1 MIGAM
6 WNGIAGIWQHDKGI
20 GVESN
25 NLANSNTVGHKK
37 DQISFSDLLYSQGGF
52 GKGVQTDSI
61 SKQFGQGNIVQSGVG
76 IDVAIEGKGFFVVK
90 SRENPNEIY
99 YTRAGNLVQAKD
111 GFLVT
116 QDDYKIQGLT
126 PQEKIVYTTDSK
138 SNIFTDSFINN
149 IGSYNINIGDSKI
162 YNINAKVTNY
172 KSSATDDM
180 EYVYKFDDKGVIIGI
195 LDSSKLN
202 SGENHKLAQTKV
214 KDVEL
219 LISNYQKILSDFE
232 TNKGVVQSQKRKI
245 SEIDLSSNLNNLN
258 PSDNKISINIDGRL
272 YSVIFDEVNKNKAMK
287 ELSYKISQTTGFS
300 YTFNNGILKI
310 EQSEAMGKEFKVNS
324 IDVNNNL
331 ITPISSNDYEISN
344 NKNPIPKVQNSII
357 DYTSQLS
364 SINPTDNKLS
374 INIQNETS
382 SVSFDKKVYDFSLKD
397 IEEEK
402 AIGDMKKLY
411 NFLSQKGKDKFG
423 LEEPSTIPTWKMI
436 EEKFNAILP
445 NQTDIDSMPN
455 GTPQEQN
462 AKAQAQAKRDA
473 AQAEYDKIKNKRS
486 EQFSKY
492 STADTIVSALKDLS
506 DEISNNV
513 GFSSTVVDGVLDVKG
528 LVPGEEFKVSN
539 IFLNEIELF
548 DINTTTANKGYG
560 LDAVIGAAQAL
571 SDVVKTAGADFLQ
584 ITNVLDYGNLDT
596 VSKQDINVRLDELGI
611 SDISTAEVSISDDGF
626 VFVTSGKNK
635 FLVGRLSTAGF
646 RNEQG
651 LEPMGGNLFQQS
663 QYSGN
668 PFNSDT
674 MNTIRG
680 GALERANIDYGSTLT
695 QIMVYQKA
703 FEASSKSITTADEFL
718 QTAIQMKK

>member
-20 GVESN
+20 AVESN

-37 DQISFSDLLYSQGGF
+37 DQISFSDVLYNQAGF
-52 GKGVQTDSI
+52 GKGVQTQTI
-61 SKQFGQGNIVQSGVG
+61 SKQFEQGNIVQSGVG

-116 QDDYKIQGLT
+116 QDDYKIQGLV
-126 PQEKIVYTTDSK
+126 PQEKIVYATN
-138 SNIFTDSFINN
+138 SNIFTDSFTNN
-149 IGSYNINIGDSKI
+149 IGSYNINIGNSI
-162 YNINAKVTNY
+162 LNNINSKTTDYRRSAKDDTIDIQGNNY
-172 KSSATDDM
+172 KSS
-180 EYVYKFDDKGVIIGI
+180 
-195 LDSSKLN
+195 L
-202 SGENHKLAQTKV
+202 TKI
-214 KDVEL
+214 KDADL
-219 LISNYQKILSDFE
+219 LVGYYQKTLGEFS
-232 TNKGVVQSQKRKI
+232 TNKEVQSQKRKI

-272 YSVIFDEVNKNKAMK
+272 YSVIFDEANKNEAMK

-300 YTFNNGILKI
+300 STFNNGILKI

-324 IDVNNNL
+324 IDLNNDS
-331 ITPISSNDYEISN
+331 IAFTSNDYEIYN
-344 NKNPIPKVQNSII
+344 NENPIPEVQNSTI
-357 DYTSQLS
+357 DYTSKLS
-364 SINPTDNKLS
+364 SINHIDNKLS
-374 INIQNETS
+374 INIEDETY
-382 SVSFDKKVYDFSLKD
+382 SVNFDQKGYDFYLKD
-397 IEEEK
+397 AEEK
-402 AIGDMKKLY
+402 DAFGDMKKLY
-411 NFLSQKGKDKFG
+411 DFLSQKGKDKFG
-423 LEEPSTIPTWKMI
+423 LEEPSTIPTWEMI
-436 EEKFNAILP
+436 EEKWNAILP
-445 NQTDIDSMPN
+445 SQTDIDSMPN

-473 AQAEYDKIKNKRS
+473 AQAEYDKIANKRS

-492 STADTIVSALKDLS
+492 STADTIVSSLKDLS
-506 DEISNNV
+506 DKISNNV
-513 GFSSTVVDGVLDVKG
+513 GFSSTVIDGVLDVKG

-539 IFLNEIELF
+539 VFLNDIELF
-548 DINTTTANKGYG
+548 DVDTKSANKGFG
-560 LDAVIGAAQAL
+560 IEIVNGATKALAGVVEKADAE
-571 SDVVKTAGADFLQ
+571 FLQ
-584 ITNVLDYGNLDT
+584 ITNVLDYGNLGT
-596 VSKQDINVRLDELGI
+596 VSKQDINVRLDTLGI
-611 SDISTAEVSISDDGF
+611 SDKSTAEVSISDDGF

-651 LEPMGGNLFQQS
+651 LEPMGGNLFQAS

-668 PFNSDT
+668 AFNSDT
-674 MNTIRG
+674 MNIIRG
-680 GALERANIDYGSTLT
+680 GSLERANIDYGSTLT

-703 FEASSKSITTADEFL
+703 FEASSKSITTSDEFL

>member
-6 WNGIAGIWQHDKGI
+6 WNGVSGIWNHDKGI
-20 GVESN
+20 AVESN

-37 DQISFSDLLYSQGGF
+37 DQISFSDVLYNQAGF
-52 GKGVQTDSI
+52 GKGVQTQTI
-61 SKQFGQGNIVQSGVG
+61 SKQFEQGNIVQSGVG

-116 QDDYKIQGLT
+116 QDDFKIQGLV
-126 PQEKIVYTTDSK
+126 PQEKIVYATN
-138 SNIFTDSFINN
+138 SNIFTDSFTNN
-149 IGSYNINIGDSKI
+149 IGSYNINIGNSI
-162 YNINAKVTNY
+162 LNNINSKTTDYRRSAKDDTIDIQGNNY
-172 KSSATDDM
+172 KSS
-180 EYVYKFDDKGVIIGI
+180 
-195 LDSSKLN
+195 L
-202 SGENHKLAQTKV
+202 TKI
-214 KDVEL
+214 KDADL
-219 LISNYQKILSDFE
+219 LVGYYQKTLGEFS
-232 TNKGVVQSQKRKI
+232 TNKEVQSQKRKI

-272 YSVIFDEVNKNKAMK
+272 YSVIFDEANKNEAMK

-300 YTFNNGILKI
+300 STFNNGILKI

-324 IDVNNNL
+324 IDLNDDP
-331 ITPISSNDYEISN
+331 ITFTSNDYEIYN
-344 NKNPIPKVQNSII
+344 NENPIPEVQNSTI
-357 DYTSQLS
+357 DYTSKLS
-364 SINPTDNKLS
+364 SINHIDNKLS
-374 INIQNETS
+374 INIEDETY
-382 SVSFDKKVYDFSLKD
+382 SVNFDQKGYDFYLKD
-397 IEEEK
+397 AEEK
-402 AIGDMKKLY
+402 DAFGDMKKLY
-411 NFLSQKGKDKFG
+411 DFLSQKGKDKFG
-423 LEEPSTIPTWKMI
+423 LEEPSTIPTWEMI
-436 EEKFNAILP
+436 EEKWNAILP
-445 NQTDIDSMPN
+445 SQTDIDSMPN

-473 AQAEYDKIKNKRS
+473 AQAEYDKIANKRS

-492 STADTIVSALKDLS
+492 STADTIVSALKVLS

-513 GFSSTVVDGVLDVKG
+513 GFSSTVIDGVLDVKG

-539 IFLNEIELF
+539 VFLNDIELF
-548 DINTTTANKGYG
+548 DVDTKSANKGFG
-560 LDAVIGAAQAL
+560 IEIVNGATKAL
-571 SDVVKTAGADFLQ
+571 AGVVEKADADFLQ

-611 SDISTAEVSISDDGF
+611 SDKSTAEVSISDDGF
-626 VFVTSGKNK
+626 VFVTSGTNK

-674 MNTIRG
+674 MNIIRG

-703 FEASSKSITTADEFL
+703 FEASSKSITTSDEFL

>member
-6 WNGIAGIWQHDKGI
+6 WNGVSGIWNHDKGI
-20 GVESN
+20 AVESN

-37 DQISFSDLLYSQGGF
+37 DQISFSDVLYNQAGF
-52 GKGVQTDSI
+52 GKGVQTQSI
-61 SKQFGQGNIVQSGVG
+61 SKQFEQGNIVQSGVG

-116 QDDYKIQGLT
+116 QDDFKIQGLV
-126 PQEKIVYTTDSK
+126 PQEKIVYATN
-138 SNIFTDSFINN
+138 SNIFTDSFTNN
-149 IGSYNINIGDSKI
+149 IGSYNINIGNSI
-162 YNINAKVTNY
+162 LNNINSKTTDYRRSAKDDTIDIQGNNY
-172 KSSATDDM
+172 KSS
-180 EYVYKFDDKGVIIGI
+180 
-195 LDSSKLN
+195 L
-202 SGENHKLAQTKV
+202 TKI
-214 KDVEL
+214 KDADL
-219 LISNYQKILSDFE
+219 LVGYYQKTLGEFS
-232 TNKGVVQSQKRKI
+232 TNKEVQSQKRKI

-272 YSVIFDEVNKNKAMK
+272 YSVIFDEANKNEAMK

-300 YTFNNGILKI
+300 STFNNGILKI

-324 IDVNNNL
+324 IDLNNDS
-331 ITPISSNDYEISN
+331 IAFTSNDYEIYN
-344 NKNPIPKVQNSII
+344 NENPIPEVQNSTI
-357 DYTSQLS
+357 DYTSKLS
-364 SINPTDNKLS
+364 SINHIDNKLS
-374 INIQNETS
+374 INIEDETY
-382 SVSFDKKVYDFSLKD
+382 SVNFDQKGYDFNLQD
-397 IEEEK
+397 LEEEN
-402 AIGDMKKLY
+402 AFDDMKKLY
-411 NFLSQKGKDKFG
+411 DFLSQKGKDKFG
-423 LEEPSTIPTWKMI
+423 LEEPSTIPTWEMI
-436 EEKFNAILP
+436 EEKLNAILP
-445 NQTDIDSMPN
+445 SQTDINSMPN
-455 GTPQEQN
+455 GTPPEQN

-473 AQAEYDKIKNKRS
+473 AQAEYDKIYNKRS

-492 STADTIVSALKDLS
+492 GTADTIVSALKVLS

-513 GFSSTVVDGVLDVKG
+513 GFSSTVIDGVLDVKG

-539 IFLNEIELF
+539 IFLNDIELF
-548 DINTTTANKGYG
+548 DVDTKSANKGFG
-560 LDAVIGAAQAL
+560 IEIVNGATKAL
-571 SDVVKTAGADFLQ
+571 AGVVEKADADFLQ

-611 SDISTAEVSISDDGF
+611 SDKSTAEVSISDDGF
-626 VFVTSGKNK
+626 VFVTSGTNK

-674 MNTIRG
+674 MNIIRG

-703 FEASSKSITTADEFL
+703 FEASSKSITTSDEFL

>member
-20 GVESN
+20 AVESN

-37 DQISFSDLLYSQGGF
+37 DQISFSDVLYNQAGF
-52 GKGVQTDSI
+52 GKGVQTQTI
-61 SKQFGQGNIVQSGVG
+61 SKQFEQGNIVGTGVG
-76 IDVAIEGKGFFVVK
+76 IDVAIDGKGFFVVK

-116 QDDYKIQGLT
+116 QDDYKIQGLV
-126 PQEKIVYTTDSK
+126 PQEKIVYATQ
-138 SNIFTDSFINN
+138 SNIFTDSFTNN
-149 IGSYNINIGDSKI
+149 IGSYNINIGNSI
-162 YNINAKVTNY
+162 LNNINSKTTDYRRSAKDDTIDIQGNNY
-172 KSSATDDM
+172 KSS
-180 EYVYKFDDKGVIIGI
+180 
-195 LDSSKLN
+195 L
-202 SGENHKLAQTKV
+202 TKI
-214 KDVEL
+214 KDADL
-219 LISNYQKILSDFE
+219 LVGYYQKTLGEFS
-232 TNKGVVQSQKRKI
+232 TNKEVQSQKRKI

-272 YSVIFDEVNKNKAMK
+272 YSVIFDEANKNEAMK

-300 YTFNNGILKI
+300 STFNNGILKI

-324 IDVNNNL
+324 IDLNNDS
-331 ITPISSNDYEISN
+331 IAFTSNDYEIYN
-344 NKNPIPKVQNSII
+344 NENPIPEVQNSTI
-357 DYTSQLS
+357 DYTSKLS
-364 SINPTDNKLS
+364 SINHIDNKLS
-374 INIQNETS
+374 INIEDETY
-382 SVSFDKKVYDFSLKD
+382 SVNFDQKGYDFYLKD
-397 IEEEK
+397 AEEK
-402 AIGDMKKLY
+402 DAFGDMKKLY
-411 NFLSQKGKDKFG
+411 DFLSQKGKDKFG
-423 LEEPSTIPTWKMI
+423 LEEPSTIPTWEMI
-436 EEKFNAILP
+436 EEKWNAILP
-445 NQTDIDSMPN
+445 SQTDIDSMPN

-473 AQAEYDKIKNKRS
+473 AQAEYDKIANKRS

-539 IFLNEIELF
+539 IFLNDIELF

-560 LDAVIGAAQAL
+560 LDAVNGATKAL
-571 SDVVKTAGADFLQ
+571 ADVVKTAGADFLQ
-584 ITNVLDYGNLDT
+584 ITNVLDYGNLGT

-611 SDISTAEVSISDDGF
+611 SDKSTAEVSISDDGF
-626 VFVTSGKNK
+626 VFVTSGTNK

-651 LEPMGGNLFQQS
+651 LEPMGGNLFQAS

-668 PFNSDT
+668 AFNSDT
-674 MNTIRG
+674 MNIIRG

-703 FEASSKSITTADEFL
+703 FEASSKSITTSDEFL

>member
-1 MIGAM
+1 
-6 WNGIAGIWQHDKGI
+6 
-20 GVESN
+20 
-25 NLANSNTVGHKK
+25 
-37 DQISFSDLLYSQGGF
+37 
-52 GKGVQTDSI
+52 
-61 SKQFGQGNIVQSGVG
+61 
-76 IDVAIEGKGFFVVK
+76 
-90 SRENPNEIY
+90 
-99 YTRAGNLVQAKD
+99 
-111 GFLVT
+111 
-116 QDDYKIQGLT
+116 
-126 PQEKIVYTTDSK
+126 
-138 SNIFTDSFINN
+138 
-149 IGSYNINIGDSKI
+149 
-162 YNINAKVTNY
+162 
-172 KSSATDDM
+172 
-180 EYVYKFDDKGVIIGI
+180 
-195 LDSSKLN
+195 
-202 SGENHKLAQTKV
+202 
-214 KDVEL
+214 
-219 LISNYQKILSDFE
+219 
-232 TNKGVVQSQKRKI
+232 
-245 SEIDLSSNLNNLN
+245 
-258 PSDNKISINIDGRL
+258 
-272 YSVIFDEVNKNKAMK
+272 
-287 ELSYKISQTTGFS
+287 
-300 YTFNNGILKI
+300 
-310 EQSEAMGKEFKVNS
+310 
-324 IDVNNNL
+324 
-331 ITPISSNDYEISN
+331 
-344 NKNPIPKVQNSII
+344 
-357 DYTSQLS
+357 
-364 SINPTDNKLS
+364 
-374 INIQNETS
+374 
-382 SVSFDKKVYDFSLKD
+382 
-397 IEEEK
+397 
-402 AIGDMKKLY
+402 MKKLY

-473 AQAEYDKIKNKRS
+473 AEAEYFEIANKRS

-539 IFLNEIELF
+539 IFLNDIELF

-560 LDAVIGAAQAL
+560 LDAVNGATKAL
-571 SDVVKTAGADFLQ
+571 ADVVKTAGADFLQ
-584 ITNVLDYGNLDT
+584 ITNVLDYGNLGT

-611 SDISTAEVSISDDGF
+611 SDKSTAEVSISDDGF

-651 LEPMGGNLFQQS
+651 LEPMGGNLFQAS

-674 MNTIRG
+674 MNIIRG

-703 FEASSKSITTADEFL
+703 FEASSKSITTSDEFL

>member
-6 WNGIAGIWQHDKGI
+6 WNGVSGIWNHDKGI
-20 GVESN
+20 AVESN

-37 DQISFSDLLYSQGGF
+37 DQISFSDLLYSQEGF
-52 GKGVQTDSI
+52 GKGVQTQTI
-61 SKQFGQGNIVQSGVG
+61 SKQFEQGNIVQSGVG

-116 QDDYKIQGLT
+116 QDDYKIQGLV
-126 PQEKIVYTTDSK
+126 PQEKIVYATQ
-138 SNIFTDSFINN
+138 SNIFTDSFTNN
-149 IGSYNINIGDSKI
+149 IGSYNINIGNSI
-162 YNINAKVTNY
+162 LNNINSKTTDYRRSAKDDTIDIQGNNY
-172 KSSATDDM
+172 KSS
-180 EYVYKFDDKGVIIGI
+180 
-195 LDSSKLN
+195 L
-202 SGENHKLAQTKV
+202 TKI
-214 KDVEL
+214 KDADL
-219 LISNYQKILSDFE
+219 LVGYYQKTLGEFS
-232 TNKGVVQSQKRKI
+232 TNKEVQSQKRKI

-272 YSVIFDEVNKNKAMK
+272 YSVIFDEANKNEAMK

-300 YTFNNGILKI
+300 STFNNGILKI

-324 IDVNNNL
+324 IDLNNDS
-331 ITPISSNDYEISN
+331 IAFTSNDYEIYN
-344 NKNPIPKVQNSII
+344 NENPIPEVQNSTI
-357 DYTSQLS
+357 DYTSKLS
-364 SINPTDNKLS
+364 SINHIDNKLS
-374 INIQNETS
+374 INIEDETY
-382 SVSFDKKVYDFSLKD
+382 SVNFDQKGYDFYLKD
-397 IEEEK
+397 AEEK
-402 AIGDMKKLY
+402 DAFGDMKKLY
-411 NFLSQKGKDKFG
+411 DFLSQKGKDKFG
-423 LEEPSTIPTWKMI
+423 LEEPSTIPTWEMI
-436 EEKFNAILP
+436 EEKWNAILP
-445 NQTDIDSMPN
+445 SQTDIDSMPN

-473 AQAEYDKIKNKRS
+473 AQAEYDKIANKRS
-486 EQFSKY
+486 EEFSKY

-506 DEISNNV
+506 DKISNNV

-539 IFLNEIELF
+539 VFLNDIELF
-548 DINTTTANKGYG
+548 DIDTKSANKGFG
-560 LDAVIGAAQAL
+560 IEIVNGATKALAGVVEKADAE
-571 SDVVKTAGADFLQ
+571 FLQ
-584 ITNVLDYGNLDT
+584 ITNVLDYGNLGT
-596 VSKQDINVRLDELGI
+596 VSEQDINVRLDTLGI
-611 SDISTAEVSISDDGF
+611 LDKSTAEVSISDDGF

-674 MNTIRG
+674 MNIIRG

-703 FEASSKSITTADEFL
+703 FEASSKSITTSDEFL

>member
-20 GVESN
+20 AVESN

-37 DQISFSDLLYSQGGF
+37 DQISFSDVLYNQAGF
-52 GKGVQTDSI
+52 GKGVQTQTI
-61 SKQFGQGNIVQSGVG
+61 SKQFEQGNIVQSGVG
-76 IDVAIEGKGFFVVK
+76 IDVAIDGKGFFVVK

-116 QDDYKIQGLT
+116 QDDYKIQGLV
-126 PQEKIVYTTDSK
+126 PQEKIVYATQ
-138 SNIFTDSFINN
+138 SNIFTDSFTNN
-149 IGSYNINIGDSKI
+149 IGSYNINIGNSI
-162 YNINAKVTNY
+162 LNNINSKTTDYRRSAKDDTIDIQGNNY
-172 KSSATDDM
+172 KSS
-180 EYVYKFDDKGVIIGI
+180 
-195 LDSSKLN
+195 L
-202 SGENHKLAQTKV
+202 TKI
-214 KDVEL
+214 KDADL
-219 LISNYQKILSDFE
+219 LVGYYQKTLGEFS
-232 TNKGVVQSQKRKI
+232 TNKEVQSQKRKI

-272 YSVIFDEVNKNKAMK
+272 YSVIFDEVNKNEAMK

-300 YTFNNGILKI
+300 STFKDGVLKI

-324 IDVNNNL
+324 IDLNNDS
-331 ITPISSNDYEISN
+331 IAFTSNDYEIYN
-344 NKNPIPKVQNSII
+344 NENPIPEVQNSTI
-357 DYTSQLS
+357 DYTSKLS
-364 SINPTDNKLS
+364 SINHIDNKLS
-374 INIQNETS
+374 INIEDETY
-382 SVSFDKKVYDFSLKD
+382 SVNFDQKGYDFYLKD
-397 IEEEK
+397 AEEK
-402 AIGDMKKLY
+402 DAFGDMKKLY
-411 NFLSQKGKDKFG
+411 NFLSPKGKDKFG

-473 AQAEYDKIKNKRS
+473 AQAEYDKIANKRS
-486 EQFSKY
+486 EEFIKY

-539 IFLNEIELF
+539 IFLNDIELF

-571 SDVVKTAGADFLQ
+571 ADVVKTAGADFLQ
-584 ITNVLDYGNLDT
+584 ITNVLDYGNLGT
-596 VSKQDINVRLDELGI
+596 VSEQDINVRLDELGI
-611 SDISTAEVSISDDGF
+611 SDISTAEVSISNDGF

-651 LEPMGGNLFQQS
+651 LEPMGGNLFQAS

-668 PFNSDT
+668 AFNSDT
-674 MNTIRG
+674 MNIIRG

-703 FEASSKSITTADEFL
+703 FEASSKSITTSDEFL

>member
-20 GVESN
+20 AVESN

-37 DQISFSDLLYSQGGF
+37 DQISFSDVLYNQVGF
-52 GKGVQTDSI
+52 GKGVQTQTI
-61 SKQFGQGNIVQSGVG
+61 SKQFEQGNIVGTGVG
-76 IDVAIEGKGFFVVK
+76 IDVAIDGKGFFVVK

-111 GFLVT
+111 GFLTT
-116 QDDYKIQGLT
+116 QDNFKIQGLV
-126 PQEKIVYTTDSK
+126 PQEKIVYATN
-138 SNIFTDSFINN
+138 SNIFTDSFTNN
-149 IGSYNINIGDSKI
+149 IGSYNINIGNSI
-162 YNINAKVTNY
+162 LNNINSKTTDYRRSAKDDTIDIQGNNY
-172 KSSATDDM
+172 KSS
-180 EYVYKFDDKGVIIGI
+180 
-195 LDSSKLN
+195 L
-202 SGENHKLAQTKV
+202 TKI
-214 KDVEL
+214 KDADL
-219 LISNYQKILSDFE
+219 LVGYYQKTLGEFS
-232 TNKGVVQSQKRKI
+232 TNKEVQSQKRKI

-258 PSDNKISINIDGRL
+258 PSDNKISVNIDGRI
-272 YSVIFDEVNKNKAMK
+272 YSATFDEVNKNEAMK

-300 YTFNNGILKI
+300 STFNNGILKI

-324 IDVNNNL
+324 IDLNNDS
-331 ITPISSNDYEISN
+331 IAFTSNDYEIYN
-344 NKNPIPKVQNSII
+344 NENPIPEVQNSTI
-357 DYTSQLS
+357 DYTSKLS
-364 SINPTDNKLS
+364 SINHIDNKLS
-374 INIQNETS
+374 INIEDETY
-382 SVSFDKKVYDFSLKD
+382 SVNFDQKGYDFYLKD
-397 IEEEK
+397 AEEK
-402 AIGDMKKLY
+402 DAFGDMKKLY
-411 NFLSQKGKDKFG
+411 DFLSQKGKDKFG
-423 LEEPSTIPTWKMI
+423 LEEPSTIPTWEMI
-436 EEKFNAILP
+436 EEKWNAILP
-445 NQTDIDSMPN
+445 SQTDIDSMPN

-473 AQAEYDKIKNKRS
+473 AQAEYDKIANKRS
-486 EQFSKY
+486 EEFSKY

-506 DEISNNV
+506 DKISNNV

-539 IFLNEIELF
+539 VFLNDIELF
-548 DINTTTANKGYG
+548 DINTETANKGYG
-560 LDAVIGAAQAL
+560 LESIKGATKAL
-571 SDVVKTAGADFLQ
+571 ADVVKTAGAEFLE
-584 ITNVLDYGNLDT
+584 ITNILDYGNLGT
-596 VSKQDINVRLDELGI
+596 VSEQDINVRLDELGI
-611 SDISTAEVSISDDGF
+611 SDISTAEVSISNDGF

-651 LEPMGGNLFQQS
+651 LEPMGGNLFQAS

-674 MNTIRG
+674 MNIIRG

-703 FEASSKSITTADEFL
+703 FEASSKSITTSDEFL